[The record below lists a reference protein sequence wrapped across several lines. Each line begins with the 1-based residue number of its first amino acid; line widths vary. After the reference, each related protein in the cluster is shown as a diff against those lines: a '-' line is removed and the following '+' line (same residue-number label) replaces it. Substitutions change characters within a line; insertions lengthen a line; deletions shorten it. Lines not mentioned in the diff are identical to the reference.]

1 MFKKMISKRYILLF
15 IVSKCSKY
23 KDGGRGKEN
32 WKQ

>member
-1 MFKKMISKRYILLF
+1 MIKKMISKCCILLF

-32 WKQ
+32 